1 MSKATDTT
9 IGGGLMAFDKRV
21 VRRFFKD
28 GTGVVS
34 KKRMQFSRE
43 ELKILP
49 SYSNMAEA
57 SDAWN
62 LLSTP
67 EKDAWNL
74 AGLQC
79 GLSAFNLF
87 IADKIYRIRN
97 SISGNA
103 TPSEIHQYLTGH
115 IIIPESAGV
124 FELKQSGSNAITA
137 EGLLK
142 ISAKTD
148 LIVSE
153 DPGAF
158 IKATFN
164 YIIDSGGGPELKTT
178 EIDLT
183 LGVDWNIQSEI
194 VLFFPGVFTSWQLII
209 TGDKV
214 HGELYFDNLF
224 VEDVSGIT
232 TKDPYCNKNG
242 KVFYGTI
249 IPAGVIFESA
259 YPPD

>member
-9 IGGGLMAFDKRV
+9 IGGGLLSFDRRV

-62 LLSTP
+62 LLTTE
-67 EKDAWNL
+67 EKASWTL

-79 GLSAFNLF
+79 GSSAFNLF

-103 TPSEIHQYLTGH
+103 TPSEIHQYLSGH
-115 IIIPESAGV
+115 LIIPESAGA
-124 FELKQSGSNAITA
+124 FELKQSGSNPISA

-148 LIVSE
+148 LIVTE

-164 YIIDSGGGPELKTT
+164 YIVDSGGGPELKTT

-194 VLFFPGVFTSWQLII
+194 ISFFAGTFTSWQLII
-209 TGDKV
+209 SGDKV
-214 HGELYFDNLF
+214 HGQLYFDNF
-224 VEDVSGIT
+224 SAEDLNGII

-249 IPAGVIFESA
+249 IPNGVIFESA